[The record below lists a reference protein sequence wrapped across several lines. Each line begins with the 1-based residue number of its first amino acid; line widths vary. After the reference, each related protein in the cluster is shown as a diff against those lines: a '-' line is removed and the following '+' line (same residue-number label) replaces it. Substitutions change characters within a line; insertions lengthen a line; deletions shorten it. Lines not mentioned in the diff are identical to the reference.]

1 MEYQIPKGFED
12 FVSNAE
18 TLLGQFDSFPSSSS
32 ALDVVVYSVFVLH
45 EFDNERC
52 YDQAPSAKDLKSLC
66 QLCTEIND
74 YASSI
79 YKDYIWYMDAFRLYV
94 MKVRKDRH
102 V

>member
-18 TLLGQFDSFPSSSS
+18 TLLGQFDSFPSSS

-52 YDQAPSAKDLKSLC
+52 YDQAPSEKDLQYLL

-79 YKDYIWYMDAFRLYV
+79 YKDYIWYMDTFRLYV
-94 MKVRKDRH
+94 IKVRKDPH